1 VGDHLKVD
9 LGSLRE
15 TGAALHQIKQALQR
29 AEDDVRSDQGVL
41 GSGELADAMHDFA
54 SNWKIHREKLIS
66 SVEAHEKMAIECA
79 DAYEQ
84 VDRQLADALREAG
97 SATPTGGHP

>member
-1 VGDHLKVD
+1 MGNHLKVD

-15 TGAALHQIKQALQR
+15 TGAALREIKEALQR
-29 AEDDVRSDQGVL
+29 AADAARSDKGVV
-41 GSGELADAMHDFA
+41 GSGELAHLLDDFV
-54 SNWKIHREKLIS
+54 SNWEIHRSKLIS
-66 SVEAHEKMAIECA
+66 SVEAHEKMAVECA

-97 SATPTGGHP
+97 GATPAGGHR